1 MPDSAPTDE
10 SDISD
15 KMDHQAEPQSYGDE
29 APLTHLLGDSAR
41 VRIIGAFVAERGND
55 INISEVAR
63 LAGIARS
70 TVYNHIG
77 PLKRLGVIEN
87 TRDVADG
94 HSSLYQLNEESEIA
108 DMLFRLEGITLQK
121 LIDENY
127 FD

>member
-1 MPDSAPTDE
+1 MPDNSPVSE
-10 SDISD
+10 SDIRGE
-15 KMDHQAEPQSYGDE
+15 MDHLVQPQSYGDE

-41 VRIIGAFVAERGND
+41 VRIIGAFVAERGDD

-77 PLKRLGVIEN
+77 PLKRLGVIEH
-87 TRDVADG
+87 TRDLGEG
-94 HSSLYQLNEESEIA
+94 HSSLYQLNEDSEIA
-108 DMLFRLEGITLQK
+108 HLLFRLEGVTLQK
-121 LIDENY
+121 LIEENY

>member
-1 MPDSAPTDE
+1 MPDSTFNSE
-10 SDISD
+10 SDPETE
-15 KMDHQAEPQSYGDE
+15 MDHLVEPQSYGDE
-29 APLTHLLGDSAR
+29 APLTYLLGDSAR
-41 VRIIGAFVAERGND
+41 ARIIGAFVAEKGND

-77 PLKRLGVIEN
+77 PLERLGVIEH
-87 TRDVADG
+87 TRDVGDG
-94 HSSLYQLNEESEIA
+94 HSSLYQLNEDSEIA
-108 DMLFRLEGITLQK
+108 DLLFRLEGVTLQK

>member
-1 MPDSAPTDE
+1 MSDSTPVSEPDNPRE
-10 SDISD
+10 I
-15 KMDHQAEPQSYGDE
+15 DHIVEPQSYGDE
-29 APLTHLLGDSAR
+29 APLTHLLGNSAR

-77 PLKRLGVIEN
+77 PLERLGVIEH
-87 TRDVADG
+87 TRDMGDG
-94 HSSLYQLNEESEIA
+94 HSSLYQLNEDSEIA
-108 DMLFRLEGITLQK
+108 DMLFQLEGITLQK

-127 FD
+127 FE